1 MIKSCEII
9 APAKGENTC
18 GGTGGW
24 SLAKL
29 DGRGRLALSIA
40 LGASA
45 ALAFPPL
52 DLIPLF
58 FIALPVMLRLLNS
71 VRSSMEAFWNGWG
84 FALGYFTLGLY
95 WISNALTVDLE
106 RWWWLW
112 PFAIL
117 GLPAGLACFHG
128 LAAVAYH
135 WLIRTWR
142 LQAEGS
148 ALLFAGLWSVAE
160 WLRGHILTGLPW
172 QLAGYIWDA
181 IPQMLQ
187 LTSVFGIYGLGL
199 VTVCVAVLPAV
210 FARATARRSII
221 VLLAGWGVLAAG
233 FGYGGWRLGT
243 PVLDPVPQLAVLLV
257 QPNIAQD
264 TKWLPEYREGHFRW
278 QLDLTR
284 EAVAKLGEAP
294 PATVVI
300 WPEAASTFLL
310 EQGQDDRRR
319 QAIAQVLPTR
329 GLALIGTSR
338 ARWQDS
344 QAHYWNSLLA
354 IDPDG
359 QVVASYDKFHL
370 VPFGEYIPLQS
381 WLQSWLPMGAIAS
394 NGVVFSAGPGNRTVM
409 VEGFPAF
416 SPLICYE
423 AIFPGEVVD
432 SSDPARWLLNISDDS
447 WYGNSSGPYQHFAI
461 ARVRAI
467 EEGLPLVRVANTGI
481 SGVVDPYGR
490 ILAQQPLGSAG
501 VITASLPSPLQ
512 ATLYARYGDLIF
524 LGMLGL
530 VVVPMVLSWLVLS
543 WLVQRKVGTTQG

>member
-1 MIKSCEII
+1 MNKPLRII
-9 APAKGENTC
+9 ASPQGENTR
-18 GGTGGW
+18 GITGGRTP
-24 SLAKL
+24 AKL
-29 DGRGRLALSIA
+29 DGRGRFGLSVA

-52 DLIPLF
+52 NLIPLF
-58 FIALPVMLRLLNS
+58 FIALPVMLRLLNL
-71 VRSSMEAFWNGWG
+71 VRSSSEAFWNGWG

-135 WLIRTWR
+135 RLTRTCR
-142 LQAEGS
+142 LKAEGS
-148 ALLFAGLWSVAE
+148 ALLFAVFWSAAE

-181 IPQMLQ
+181 IPQLLQ
-187 LTSVFGIYGLGL
+187 LTSVFGIYGLSL

-210 FARATARRSII
+210 IGRATAKRSVTI
-221 VLLAGWGVLAAG
+221 LLAGWGVLAAG

-243 PVLDPVPQLAVLLV
+243 PVLDPVSQLAVLLV
-257 QPNIAQD
+257 QPNIPQD
-264 TKWLPEYREGHFRW
+264 IKWVPAYRDGHFRRL
-278 QLDLTR
+278 LDLSR
-284 EAVAKLGEAP
+284 QAVARLGEAP
-294 PATVVI
+294 PAAMVI

-310 EQGQDDRRR
+310 EQGQDGRRR

-329 GLALIGTSR
+329 GLALIGTPR
-338 ARWQDS
+338 AHWQGQ

-370 VPFGEYIPLQS
+370 VPFGEYLPLQS
-381 WLQSWLPMGAIAS
+381 WLPSWIPMEAIAS
-394 NGVVFSAGPGNRTVM
+394 NGVTFSAGPGNRTVM

-423 AIFPGEVVD
+423 VIFPGEVVN
-432 SSDPARWLLNISDDS
+432 SSERPQWLLNLSDDS

-490 ILAQQPLGSAG
+490 VLAQHSLGSAG

-512 ATLYARYGDLIF
+512 ATPYARYGDLIF
-524 LGMLGL
+524 LGILAL
-530 VVVPMVLSWLVLS
+530 VLVLVVLSWP
-543 WLVQRKVGTTQG
+543 VQHGADQILD